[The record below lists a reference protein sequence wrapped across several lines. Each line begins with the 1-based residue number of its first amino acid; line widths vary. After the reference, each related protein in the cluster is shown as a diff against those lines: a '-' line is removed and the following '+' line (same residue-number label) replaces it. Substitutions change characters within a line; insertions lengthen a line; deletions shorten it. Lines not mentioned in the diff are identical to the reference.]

1 MPFGA
6 KRHETRKINKKV
18 KKWNNINRTEA
29 RRRIIPKVQINQDRF
44 RQIFRFQ
51 VRNQNE
57 QRREKNKE
65 TCNVELGVTLHKK

>member
-6 KRHETRKINKKV
+6 RRHETRKINKKV

-29 RRRIIPKVQINQDRF
+29 RRRIIPKVQINQ
-44 RQIFRFQ
+44 

-57 QRREKNKE
+57 RRREKNKE
-65 TCNVELGVTLHKK
+65 SCNVELGVTLHKK